1 MANHSANGVLANGD
15 ALVAQNL
22 ADAASAEGMVQKP
35 IREGDGLTGNTVAP
49 GGVEHGAEHA
59 ASPTALGFDSTGWV
73 ALAALVVLIGML
85 VKKVPSMIGRSL
97 DQKIAG
103 IRAQLDEANKLRQ
116 EAEALKAEYE
126 AKAKAAHAD
135 AEAMRAQAQHEAGQL
150 LSKAKADAE
159 ALMERRAKMAEDKIA
174 AAERTAIAEVRARA
188 AEAAAKAAGLLI
200 AEHHSAD
207 ADRAMIDRTI
217 AGLGRPN

>member
-1 MANHSANGVLANGD
+1 MANHSANGVLTNGD

-22 ADAASAEGMVQKP
+22 ADAASAEGMAPRP

-49 GGVEHGAEHA
+49 AEAEHH

-85 VKKVPSMIGRSL
+85 VKKVPAMIGRSL

-103 IRAQLDEANKLRQ
+103 IRAQLDEATKLRQ

-135 AEAMRAQAQHEAGQL
+135 AEAMRVQAQHEACL
-150 LSKAKADAE
+150 LYTSPSPRD
-159 ALMERRAKMAEDKIA
+159 
-174 AAERTAIAEVRARA
+174 
-188 AEAAAKAAGLLI
+188 
-200 AEHHSAD
+200 S
-207 ADRAMIDRTI
+207 
-217 AGLGRPN
+217 

>member
-1 MANHSANGVLANGD
+1 MANHSATGALVNGD
-15 ALVAQNL
+15 AQVAQNL
-22 ADAASAEGMVQKP
+22 ADAASAEGMTQKP
-35 IREGDGLTGNTVAP
+35 IRQGDGLTGNTVAP
-49 GGVEHGAEHA
+49 AEAEHV

-217 AGLGRPN
+217 SGLGRPN

>member
-22 ADAASAEGMVQKP
+22 ADAASAEGMAQKP
-35 IREGDGLTGNTVAP
+35 IREGDGLTGNTVAAAET
-49 GGVEHGAEHA
+49 EHHA
-59 ASPTALGFDSTGWV
+59 PSPTALGFDSTGWV

-200 AEHHSAD
+200 AEHHSAA

>member
-1 MANHSANGVLANGD
+1 MANHSANGAAASAD

-22 ADAASAEGMVQKP
+22 ADAASAEGMTQKP

-49 GGVEHGAEHA
+49 AEAEHA
-59 ASPTALGFDSTGWV
+59 VSPKALGFDSTGWV

-116 EAEALKAEYE
+116 EAETLKAEYE

-174 AAERTAIAEVRARA
+174 AAERAALAEVRARA

-217 AGLGRPN
+217 SGLGRPN

>member
-1 MANHSANGVLANGD
+1 MANHSANGAAASAD

-22 ADAASAEGMVQKP
+22 ADAASAEGMTQKP

-49 GGVEHGAEHA
+49 AEAEHA
-59 ASPTALGFDSTGWV
+59 VSPKALGFDSTGWV

-174 AAERTAIAEVRARA
+174 AAERAALAEVRARA

-217 AGLGRPN
+217 SGLGRPN